1 MSSTHVACV
10 ALLAVMSLGAVG
22 CGSDDSPTTP
32 SSVCTYAIAPPTNA
46 FTADG
51 GSGTVA
57 VTAPASCAWSAS
69 AGAAWLT
76 ITGQNSGSGSGS
88 VAYSVAAATTTDA
101 RSATLTVAGQTH
113 TVTQQGR
120 APVTCTYDIVP
131 ATTDVGA
138 EETAG
143 TFTVT
148 APSGCTWTA
157 VSDSSWLSVT
167 SGSPG
172 TGNGVVS
179 FRVTANASTEGRRGV
194 ITVGDRTFTV
204 RQNAVSA
211 LCQYSVGPVD
221 FNPCMPAGSISATV
235 TAPAGCTWTA
245 SSNASW
251 LSVVSGASGSGG
263 GAITMQFGENYDAPR
278 DGIVMVRW
286 PTPTAGQN
294 IRIAQAGCTYAVSQ
308 SSFSFASA
316 GGAGAF
322 NVIQQSVPNTCG
334 GATQDRC
341 IWSAISDVP
350 WITVSG
356 SMPRA
361 GDDRVTFTVA
371 ANTTGAPRTGRVTV
385 RGHVVTINQTP

>member
-1 MSSTHVACV
+1 MSSTHVASV
-10 ALLAVMSLGAVG
+10 ALLAVMWVGAVG
-22 CGSDDSPTTP
+22 CGSDDSPTAP
-32 SSVCTYAIAPPTNA
+32 SPVCTYTIAPPTSA

-51 GSGTVA
+51 GSGSVA

-69 AGAAWLT
+69 AGASWLT
-76 ITGQNSGSGSGS
+76 ITGQSSGSGSGS
-88 VAYSVAAATTTDA
+88 VAYSVAAATATDA
-101 RSATLTVAGQTH
+101 LSATLTIAGETH

-120 APVTCTYDIVP
+120 TPVTCTYDIAP
-131 ATTDVGA
+131 ATADVGA
-138 EETAG
+138 EESGG

-148 APSGCTWTA
+148 APSSCTWTA

-172 TGNGVVS
+172 IGNGIVS
-179 FRVTANASTEGRRGV
+179 FRVMANGSTEGRRGV
-194 ITVGDRTFTV
+194 ITVGDKTFTV

-211 LCQYSVGPVD
+211 LCQYSVVPVD

-245 SSNASW
+245 SSNTSW
-251 LSVVSGASGSGG
+251 LSVVSGASGSGS

-316 GGAGAF
+316 GGTGAF

-371 ANTTGAPRTGRVTV
+371 ANATGAPRTGRVIV
-385 RGHVVTINQTP
+385 RGTVLTVNQTQ